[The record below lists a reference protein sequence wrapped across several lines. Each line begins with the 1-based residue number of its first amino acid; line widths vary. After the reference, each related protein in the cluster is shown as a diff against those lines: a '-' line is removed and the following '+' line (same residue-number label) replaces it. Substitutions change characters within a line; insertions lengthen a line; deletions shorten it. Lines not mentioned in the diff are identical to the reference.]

1 MGRRMGRRNGRRMGR
16 RKVRRTIKTSGV
28 GAWKLQTELRM
39 TKLQTACKLLATA
52 TPEQLDAAIDAIKG
66 NRPLVPVGVAKRK
79 NRFAEIIDAHP
90 RCKSDPAMA
99 YIVKRWLDHVGSRM
113 SCEKL
118 KMDLDTLEAMVDT
131 ESAEIAVHR
140 AVSNG
145 WMTLGETKIALP
157 GWRVKQIEE
166 EALRNHPGNPAS
178 ASYDRNAVTV
188 EMREDFRK
196 RSEALKGMA

>member
-1 MGRRMGRRNGRRMGR
+1 
-16 RKVRRTIKTSGV
+16 
-28 GAWKLQTELRM
+28 M

-66 NRPLVPVGVAKRK
+66 NRPLVAVGVAKQK

-99 YIVKRWLDHVGSRM
+99 AIAKRWRDHVGMRM

-118 KMDLDTLEAMVDT
+118 RIDLGTLEMLDTDEAEFV
-131 ESAEIAVHR
+131 VNR
-140 AVSNG
+140 AITSG
-145 WMTLGETKIALP
+145 WMTLGETKSAMP

-188 EMREDFRK
+188 AMRNDFQTRT
-196 RSEALKGMA
+196 EALRKLA

>member
-1 MGRRMGRRNGRRMGR
+1 M
-16 RKVRRTIKTSGV
+16 TP
-28 GAWKLQTELRM
+28 LQTL
-39 TKLQTACKLLATA
+39 CKLASSATK
-52 TPEQLDAAIDAIKG
+52 EQLDAAIDAIKG
-66 NRPLVPVGVAKRK
+66 NRPLVPVGVQKQK

-99 YIVKRWLDHVGSRM
+99 AIAKRWRNHVGSRM

-118 KMDLDTLEAMVDT
+118 KMDLGTLEMLDT
-131 ESAEIAVHR
+131 DEANHVVTRAIA
-140 AVSNG
+140 NG
-145 WMTLGETKIALP
+145 WMTLGEAK

-188 EMREDFRK
+188 AMREEFRR

>member
-1 MGRRMGRRNGRRMGR
+1 
-16 RKVRRTIKTSGV
+16 
-28 GAWKLQTELRM
+28 M
-39 TKLQTACKLLATA
+39 TKLQTVCKLLATA

-66 NRPLVPVGVAKRK
+66 NRPLVPVGVAKQK

-90 RCKSDPAMA
+90 RCKSDPAMSQ
-99 YIVKRWLDHVGSRM
+99 IVKRWRAHVGLRM

-118 KMDLDTLEAMVDT
+118 QVDLGILEPLTLAEANHLVT
-131 ESAEIAVHR
+131 ESIA
-140 AVSNG
+140 NG
-145 WMTLGETKIALP
+145 WMMLRKTDSALP

-188 EMREDFRK
+188 EMREEFRR

>member
-1 MGRRMGRRNGRRMGR
+1 
-16 RKVRRTIKTSGV
+16 
-28 GAWKLQTELRM
+28 M

-66 NRPLVPVGVAKRK
+66 NRPLVAVGVAKQK

-99 YIVKRWLDHVGSRM
+99 AIAKRWRDHVGMRM

-118 KMDLDTLEAMVDT
+118 RIDLGTLEMLDTDEAEFV
-131 ESAEIAVHR
+131 VNR
-140 AVSNG
+140 AITSG
-145 WMTLGETKIALP
+145 WMTLGETKSAMP

-188 EMREDFRK
+188 EMREDFRQ

>member
-1 MGRRMGRRNGRRMGR
+1 M
-16 RKVRRTIKTSGV
+16 TP
-28 GAWKLQTELRM
+28 LQTL
-39 TKLQTACKLLATA
+39 CKLASSATK
-52 TPEQLDAAIDAIKG
+52 EQLDAAIDAIKG
-66 NRPLVPVGVAKRK
+66 NRPLVPVGVQKQK

-99 YIVKRWLDHVGSRM
+99 AIAKRWRNHVGSRM

-118 KMDLDTLEAMVDT
+118 KMDLGTLEMLDT
-131 ESAEIAVHR
+131 DEANHVVTRAIA
-140 AVSNG
+140 SG
-145 WMTLGETKIALP
+145 WMTLGEAK

-188 EMREDFRK
+188 AMREEFRR